1 MSNERIE
8 IGADGRKHITT
19 EPRLNKS
26 EDDTALLRQALDTLI
41 WTTGSADF
49 GEGGLA
55 REGALRL
62 LFPTISALRER
73 LGDKT

>member
-26 EDDTALLRQALDTLI
+26 EDDTALLRHALDALVSAKYELVGIVTTTPALNELI
-41 WTTGSADF
+41 A
-49 GEGGLA
+49 
-55 REGALRL
+55 
-62 LFPTISALRER
+62 ALRER
-73 LGDKT
+73 LGEKA